1 MADLDARWSS
11 ARSAQAEEGGGA
23 MLTGIAEVTGATA
36 PAILPAIRS
45 IRGREVKSRV

>member
-23 MLTGIAEVTGATA
+23 MLTGIAEVTRATGQ
-36 PAILPAIRS
+36 RS
-45 IRGREVKSRV
+45 CRPFDRSEAAK